1 MKQMSLGPVA
11 VFMAGVACLVGGMP
25 PQALA
30 QDANIAAVV
39 NGQVIT
45 TTDVTDRAMLLA
57 LSTGMKPTPDIMT
70 RLKPQITQQLIDQT
84 LQMQEI
90 SKMKVNVPE
99 ADIATAIGRIEH
111 GNNLP
116 AGGLKARMAASGIAF
131 STLVAQIRTE
141 LGWQAVL
148 HKVLGPELQPTKGDV
163 DAEKT
168 ALKAQVGSTQYHLS
182 EIFIPVSDP
191 ASDAT
196 AKNFAATV
204 IAQLRTGAPFPV
216 VAAQFS
222 QAPTALQGGDMGF
235 LPLNELDPG
244 VAAVVTSMPVGAVS
258 NPVRVPGG
266 YDIVLMQGTHVVGS
280 TMQTMLSMRQVF
292 APYPTPITNGQVG
305 PAQAAVISKLVA
317 AAKNAKSCPDMDA
330 LNETLG
336 KVHPADPGPVD
347 LASVTPP
354 NFQQMLATLPENKV
368 SPPLV
373 AQDGVT
379 VVMVCSRQ
387 TVAAALPSDDQIANV
402 IIDRRVQ
409 MESQQLLD
417 SLKHQSVITTN

>member
-11 VFMAGVACLVGGMP
+11 VFLAGVVCLTAGAVRP
-25 PQALA
+25 AKA
-30 QDANIAAVV
+30 QEANIAAVV

-45 TTDVTDRAMLLA
+45 NADVDNRAMLLG
-57 LSTGMKPTPDIMT
+57 LSTGMKPTPDVLN

-90 SKMKVNVPE
+90 SKLKVNVPE
-99 ADIATAIGRIEH
+99 ADIATAIGRIEQ

-116 AGGLKARMAASGIAF
+116 PGGLRAKMAASGVAF

-148 HKVLGPELQPTKGDV
+148 HRVLGPELQPTKGDV
-163 DAEKT
+163 EAEKT
-168 ALKAQVGSTQYHLS
+168 ALKAEIGTTQYHLG

-191 ASDAT
+191 ANDAA

-235 LPLNELDPG
+235 LPLSELDPN
-244 VAAVVTSMPVGAVS
+244 VAAVVTSMPVGAIS
-258 NPVRVPGG
+258 NPIRVPGG
-266 YDIVLMQGTHVVGS
+266 YDIVQMKGSHVVGTS
-280 TMQTMLSMRQVF
+280 TQTMLSMRQVF
-292 APYPTPITNGQVG
+292 VPYPTPITNGQVG
-305 PAQAAVISKLVA
+305 PAQAAVISKLVD
-317 AAKNAKSCPDMDA
+317 AAKNAHSCADMEA
-330 LNETLG
+330 LNTTFG
-336 KVHPADPGPVD
+336 KVHPADPGPVN

-354 NFQQMLATLPENKV
+354 NFQQMLAAIPENKV

-387 TVAAALPSDDQIANV
+387 NVASSLPSDDQITNV
-402 IIDRRVQ
+402 IVDRRVQ

-417 SLKHQSVITTN
+417 SLKHQSVITQN

>member
-11 VFMAGVACLVGGMP
+11 VFLAGIACLAGGTMP
-25 PQALA
+25 SAQA
-30 QDANIAAVV
+30 QGANIAAVV
-39 NGQVIT
+39 NGEVIT
-45 TTDVTDRAMLLA
+45 TTDVTNRALLLA
-57 LSTGMKPTPDIMT
+57 LSTGMKPTPDILT

-99 ADIATAIGRIEH
+99 ADVATAIGRIEQ

-116 AGGLKARMAASGIAF
+116 AGGLRAKMAASGIAF
-131 STLVAQIRTE
+131 SSLVAQIRTE

-148 HKVLGPELQPTKGDV
+148 HKVLGSELQPTKGDIE
-163 DAEKT
+163 AEKT
-168 ALKAQVGSTQYHLS
+168 ALKAQIGTTQYHLS

-196 AKNFAATV
+196 AKNFASTV

-222 QAPTALQGGDMGF
+222 QAPTALQGGDMGY
-235 LPLNELDPG
+235 LPLNELDPA
-244 VAAVVTSMPVGAVS
+244 VAAVVTSMPVGAIS
-258 NPVRVPGG
+258 NPIRVPGG
-266 YDIVLMQGTHVVGS
+266 YEIVQMGGTHVVGS

-292 APYPTPITNGQVG
+292 VPYPTPITNGQVG
-305 PAQAAVISKLVA
+305 PDQAAVITKLVN
-317 AAKNAKSCPDMDA
+317 AAKAVHDCPGMEA
-330 LNETLG
+330 LNVTFG

-354 NFQQMLATLPENKV
+354 NFQQMLAAIPENKV

-379 VVMVCSRQ
+379 VVMVCSRD
-387 TVAAALPSDDQIANV
+387 TKAAALPSDEQIANV

-417 SLKHQSVITTN
+417 GLKHESVITEN

>member
-11 VFMAGVACLVGGMP
+11 VFLAGVLCLTAGAVRP
-25 PQALA
+25 AVA
-30 QDANIAAVV
+30 QEANIAAVV
-39 NGQVIT
+39 NGEVIT
-45 TTDVTDRAMLLA
+45 NNDVANRAMLLA
-57 LSTGMKPTPDIMT
+57 LSTGMKPTPDVLN

-90 SKMKVNVPE
+90 SKLRVNVPE
-99 ADIATAIGRIEH
+99 GDIAKAIGRIEQ

-116 AGGLKARMAASGIAF
+116 PGGLKARMAAAGVAY

-148 HKVLGPELQPTKGDV
+148 HQVLGPELQPTKGDIE
-163 DAEKT
+163 AEKT
-168 ALKAQVGSTQYHLS
+168 ALKAQIGTTQYHLG

-191 ASDAT
+191 ANDAT
-196 AKNFAATV
+196 AKNFAAAV

-235 LPLNELDPG
+235 LPLSELDPN
-244 VAAVVTSMPVGAVS
+244 VAAVVTSMPVGAIS
-258 NPVRVPGG
+258 NPIRVPGG
-266 YDIVLMQGTHVVGS
+266 YDIVQMEGSHVVGS
-280 TMQTMLSMRQVF
+280 STQTMLSMRQVF
-292 APYPTPITNGQVG
+292 VPYPTPITNGQVG
-305 PAQAAVISKLVA
+305 PAQAAVISKLVDA
-317 AAKNAKSCPDMDA
+317 SKNAHSCSDMEA
-330 LNETLG
+330 LNATFG
-336 KVHPADPGPVD
+336 KVHPADPGPVN

-354 NFQQMLATLPENKV
+354 NFQQMLAAIPENKV

-373 AQDGVT
+373 AQDGVSI
-379 VVMVCSRQ
+379 VMVCSRQ
-387 TVAAALPSDDQIANV
+387 NVASSLPSDDQITNV

-417 SLKHQSVITTN
+417 SLKHQSVITDN

>member
-11 VFMAGVACLVGGMP
+11 VFLAGIACLAGGTMP
-25 PQALA
+25 SAQA

-39 NGQVIT
+39 NGEVIT
-45 TTDVTDRAMLLA
+45 TTDVTNRALLLA
-57 LSTGMKPTPDIMT
+57 LSTGMKPTPDILT

-90 SKMKVNVPE
+90 TKMKVNVPE
-99 ADIATAIGRIEH
+99 ADIATAIGRIEQ

-116 AGGLKARMAASGIAF
+116 AGGLKAKMTASGIAF
-131 STLVAQIRTE
+131 SSLVAQIRTE

-148 HKVLGPELQPTKGDV
+148 HKVLGPELQPTKGDIE
-163 DAEKT
+163 AEKT
-168 ALKAQVGSTQYHLS
+168 ALKAEIGTTQYHLS

-191 ASDAT
+191 ANDAT
-196 AKNFAATV
+196 AKNFASTV

-222 QAPTALQGGDMGF
+222 QAPTALQGGDMGY

-244 VAAVVTSMPVGAVS
+244 VAAVVTSMPTGAIS
-258 NPVRVPGG
+258 NPIRVPGG
-266 YDIVLMQGTHVVGS
+266 YDIVQMQGTHVVGS
-280 TMQTMLSMRQVF
+280 TMQTTLSMRQVF
-292 APYPTPITNGQVG
+292 VPYPTPITNGQVG
-305 PAQAAVISKLVA
+305 PEQAAVITKLVN
-317 AAKNAKSCPDMDA
+317 AAKNVHSCPDM
-330 LNETLG
+330 ETLNVTFG

-354 NFQQMLATLPENKV
+354 NFQQMLASIPENKV

-379 VVMVCSRQ
+379 VVMVCSRE
-387 TVAAALPSDDQIANV
+387 TKAAALPSDEQIANV

-417 SLKHQSVITTN
+417 GLKHESVITEN